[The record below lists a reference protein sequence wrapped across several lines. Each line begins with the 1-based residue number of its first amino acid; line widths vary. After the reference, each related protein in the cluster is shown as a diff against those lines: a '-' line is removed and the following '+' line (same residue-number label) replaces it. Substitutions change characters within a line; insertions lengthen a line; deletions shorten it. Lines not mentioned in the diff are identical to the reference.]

1 MFKSAAERVRKVVEM
16 PFNKAIDT
24 LGSLFA
30 NEDQI
35 SDDEK
40 RILALIKAVLPT
52 DPIGLEKALN
62 RVHNGLEKQHVSE
75 RKSAYILEFLRKVA
89 PGTPDSALAALKK
102 YDPMDQKMILNHL
115 LSLSLEHGEYREG
128 TLEITRN
135 MAQKLNF
142 DQTELENMIQS
153 VKDAYLK
160 RSTII
165 RSGTGI
171 ILALIVIVLF
181 VLIATWLSSLL
192 FGLALAFI
200 FLPLEQYF
208 ERRLRRSDGRFSGF
222 FLRLLPIKK
231 LSGKFKRQEKFDLSE
246 AEMKRREQLSVTTQA
261 TTITVSCV
269 VAGSVL
275 LLVGILIGLNFY
287 FGQLKNNISAF
298 AKNGTA
304 GVEQVQPDAAAS
316 ARVPADAQVA
326 AAENKAGDKLSGK
339 VIETSNLL
347 GGISANLTGFLDKLK
362 QRFQE
367 LPLVQGILN
376 ELSDYLAEGKAEK
389 QLTELLLKK
398 SGGIFAFLARF
409 VGLFAT
415 FLLNVLMTF
424 FFFSLL
430 LSKLAGFI
438 NSSSDGDSK
447 QRATS
452 YLIRTV
458 FNGKWLPM
466 MSEENLREGDRIV
479 SEVVNKLRIWLRG
492 YMTMICIDFC
502 VYSTVFTLLDVPYA
516 LILGAI
522 AAVGI
527 LLPYIGPVSSALL
540 SVLVTLAVGGPDVS
554 VWQIGGIIGAYL
566 LHNGIIE
573 QFFIYPMVIGE
584 SLGLTTL
591 ETIIVVLLG
600 GIMAGIPGMIFALP
614 TASVIKYLVPQI
626 YRCWR

>member
-1 MFKSAAERVRKVVEM
+1 MFKSAAERVRKVFEQ
-16 PFNKAIDT
+16 PFNKAVDAMS
-24 LGSLFA
+24 GLFA

-35 SDDEK
+35 RDDDK
-40 RILALIKAVLPT
+40 QVLALIKAVLPT
-52 DPIGLEKALN
+52 DQVGLEKALS
-62 RVHNGLEKQHVSE
+62 RVHAGLERQNVSE

-89 PGTPDSALAALKK
+89 PGTPEKALPVLQK
-102 YDPMDQKMILNHL
+102 YDPLDQKMMLNHL
-115 LSLSLEHGEYREG
+115 LSLSLDHGEFRAG
-128 TLEITRN
+128 TLEISRKI
-135 MAQKLNF
+135 AAGLNIGEA
-142 DQTELENMIQS
+142 ELESMIQT
-153 VKDAYLK
+153 VKTAYQK

-171 ILALIVIVLF
+171 ILALVVIVLF

-192 FGLALAFI
+192 FGMALAFI

-208 ERRLRRSDGRFSGF
+208 ERMLRKSDGKVSGF
-222 FLRLLPIKK
+222 FAKIFVVKK
-231 LSGKFKRQEKFDLSE
+231 ISDRFRRQESFDLSD
-246 AEMKRREQLSVTTQA
+246 AELRRREQQAITTKA
-261 TTITVSCV
+261 TTLTVSCV

-287 FGQLKNNISAF
+287 FGQIKNNISALSTP
-298 AKNGTA
+298 AVDKT
-304 GVEQVQPDAAAS
+304 EQVQKETPAAAPALADKS
-316 ARVPADAQVA
+316 VPAVPEKKA
-326 AAENKAGDKLSGK
+326 AGLSRQRD
-339 VIETSNLL
+339 ELL
-347 GGISANLTGFLDKLK
+347 QGISSKLTGFLNDLK
-362 QRFQE
+362 HRFQE

-376 ELSDYLAEGKAEK
+376 ELSNYLSEGKAEK

-415 FLLNVLMTF
+415 FILNVLMTF

-438 NSSSDGDSK
+438 NSSSDGQHK

-492 YMTMICIDFC
+492 YMLMIFIDFC
-502 VYSTVFTLLDVPYA
+502 VYSTIFTLLDVPYA

-522 AAVGI
+522 AGVGI
-527 LLPYIGPVSSALL
+527 LLPYIGPVASALL

-554 VWQIGGIIGAYL
+554 VMQIAGIIGAYL

-573 QFFIYPMVIGE
+573 QFFIYPMIIGE